1 MDNNRGYDLISH
13 NTFYHSKNTFQ
24 GIFSLV
30 VEQLSAKISQ
40 NVRDYQDDHI
50 RAGKGKMIMNLN
62 CQLNDKIKLIAR
74 VMSRIIYGFGDPN
87 EKNGGSWSNMEK
99 KGNGQSNQSGSAIS
113 ILSFM
118 TVCKDVNKKSEP
130 NT

>member
-74 VMSRIIYGFGDPN
+74 VMSRIIFGFGDPN
-87 EKNGGSWSNMEK
+87 DKNGG
-99 KGNGQSNQSGSAIS
+99 
-113 ILSFM
+113 
-118 TVCKDVNKKSEP
+118 
-130 NT
+130 